1 MICCIT
7 NNNDCKKCK
16 VYVKIFCCNIFNFC
30 VRYSL
35 PIPTFMTQYKV
46 HAGLIRSV
54 DYNVYLYLSSAARNP
69 DRAMLNGQTSHGVD
83 ILKIH
88 HDSSQQFTSQVSD
101 KLNVKVKHGFGAWLQ
116 SRKETTDDPDQ
127 HANGTQ
133 HRETYSA
140 GLDQN
145 GSRILQEEKSYMSSS
160 SLQSSS
166 RSHPLSP
173 AEFDSLA
180 DSIASRV
187 KKDLGIKHSSVA
199 DRVNG
204 RHHEQMEMREGS
216 FKGPVFVQEERPGV
230 EQSAHRTGDSDG
242 DGEGSVDV
250 SSHRCPFCSTLM
262 VSWGCVKILF

>member
-1 MICCIT
+1 MT
-7 NNNDCKKCK
+7 VKSVKFLE
-16 VYVKIFCCNIFNFC
+16 KIFCCHFFY
-30 VRYSL
+30 VSYSL
-35 PIPTFMTQYKV
+35 PIPTFMTQYKA

-69 DRAMLNGQTSHGVD
+69 DRAMLNEQTSHGAD

-88 HDSSQQFTSQVSD
+88 HDSSQQFTSQVSN

-140 GLDQN
+140 ELDQN

-160 SLQSSS
+160 SLQNSS

-180 DSIASRV
+180 DSIVSRV
-187 KKDLGIKHSSVA
+187 KKDLGIKHSSVV
-199 DRVNG
+199 DSVNG

-216 FKGPVFVQEERPGV
+216 FRGPVFVREERPGV
-230 EQSAHRTGDSDG
+230 EQSAHRTSDGDGDG
-242 DGEGSVDV
+242 DGEGTVDV
-250 SSHRCPFCSTLM
+250 SSHQCPFCSALM
-262 VSWGCVKILF
+262 VSWGCVNIL